1 MPTGSRGVLQ
11 PLRWTTTRAA
21 CLVSRVG
28 HGASGVR
35 GDGQLDVGG
44 FAPLSRF
51 FRGPIKLIAP
61 AVYGADPPY
70 WSAPAARH

>member
-1 MPTGSRGVLQ
+1 
-11 PLRWTTTRAA
+11 
-21 CLVSRVG
+21 
-28 HGASGVR
+28 VR